1 MTIFQGGLDTPGVIP
16 DEEIPKIL
24 EVADVA
30 EAWLKDIRDY
40 ARSQA
45 LKGQQWPNFKLVE
58 GRKPP
63 RKLTS
68 EDAVVDQLSRAGYS
82 DDQIYKKTLISV
94 GDAVKLMGKQAFRAV
109 LGQYSTQ
116 GSGALTLVPESD
128 KRTAINS
135 AETAFSDLL
144 EDT

>member
-45 LKGQQWPNFKLVE
+45 LKGQQWAGFKLVA

-63 RKLTS
+63 RKWTS

-94 GDAVKLMGKQAFRAV
+94 GDAEKLMGKQAFRAV
-109 LGQYSTQ
+109 LGQFSTQ
-116 GSGALTLVPESD
+116 GEGAPTLVPESD
-128 KRTAINS
+128 KRLAINS
-135 AETAFSDLL
+135 AEAAFADLV
-144 EDT
+144 E

>member
-30 EAWLKDIRDY
+30 EDWLKDIKDY

-45 LKGQQWPNFKLVE
+45 LKGIHWAGFKLVA

-63 RKLTS
+63 RKWTS
-68 EDAVVDQLSRAGYS
+68 EDDVVDQLSRAGYS

-94 GDAVKLMGKQAFRAV
+94 GDAEKLMGKQAFRAV
-109 LGQYSTQ
+109 LGQFSTQ
-116 GSGALTLVPESD
+116 GEGAPTLVPESD
-128 KRTAINS
+128 KRLAINS
-135 AETAFSDLL
+135 SEAAFADLV
-144 EDT
+144 E